1 MRESKNVLWKPLV
14 RDLDRRFFMCRHRT
28 FPTYNGKK
36 QKSPDTGQYILFTV
50 WQIREYPL
58 RKGGPCRKRRRLP
71 EKKGVLVFMN
81 LDPRNVKRD
90 FLRFVFASVMAQWIF
105 ALYSAVDGM
114 FVARGVNE
122 TALSAVNIASP
133 YINFLF
139 SVSLLF
145 AVGASTIAAIYLG
158 QGKTEKAD
166 QVVSLNLALLILLSV
181 IITAA
186 VLIFPD
192 RVAVFLGA
200 TDVTIEY
207 VKQYI
212 TMVAPFSVCFIVAY
226 MFEVLVK
233 TDGFPKYATCAI
245 ISGCLINCVLDYVL
259 VIRLPF
265 GVAGAAFATGF
276 AQAALVVIYLVHFFG
291 PRATL
296 KLVRFRVDWKEIR
309 RIIKI
314 GIPSGLTEFSA
325 GITIFL
331 FNHAIITYLNEDAL
345 VSYTIIGY
353 VNTIVV
359 MGMAGIAQGAQ
370 PLISYF
376 FGQGNKDI
384 VGRLLRYSLCAAAV
398 MALAVFAGCITGA
411 DFFVSLFVSAKNA
424 ALRESSAAVFRIFAT
439 SFLIM
444 GFNVVVCGFFTAV
457 EQPVGSLIISLARG
471 LVVIAC
477 SIFFMTALF
486 GGAGIWWSA
495 TVCELLCFVITSVL
509 FWWHKRSNRLY

>member
-1 MRESKNVLWKPLV
+1 
-14 RDLDRRFFMCRHRT
+14 
-28 FPTYNGKK
+28 
-36 QKSPDTGQYILFTV
+36 
-50 WQIREYPL
+50 
-58 RKGGPCRKRRRLP
+58 
-71 EKKGVLVFMN
+71 MN
-81 LDPRNVKRD
+81 LDPKNVKRD

-122 TALSAVNIASP
+122 IALSAVNIASP
-133 YINFLF
+133 FINFLF

-145 AVGASTIAAIYLG
+145 AVGASTVAAIYLG
-158 QGKTEKAD
+158 QGKTEKAN
-166 QVVSLNLALLILLSV
+166 QVVSLNLALLIVLAAV
-181 IITAA
+181 ITAV
-186 VLIFPD
+186 VLVFPNQ
-192 RVAVFLGA
+192 VAAFLGA
-200 TDVTIEY
+200 TDVTAEY

-212 TMVAPFSVCFIVAY
+212 MTVAPFSVCFIVAY

-233 TDGFPKYATCAI
+233 TDGFPKYATFAI

-276 AQAALVVIYLVHFFG
+276 AQAALVVIYLLHFFG

-296 KLVRFRVDWKEIR
+296 KLVRFHVDWREIG
-309 RIIKI
+309 RIIRI

-331 FNHAIITYLNEDAL
+331 FNHAIITYLDENAL

-376 FGQGNKDI
+376 FGQGNRDT
-384 VGRLLRYSLCAAAV
+384 VRALLKYSLWAAAV
-398 MALAVFAGCITGA
+398 MALAVFAGCMTGA
-411 DFFVSLFVSAKNA
+411 DLFVSLFISKANG

-439 SFLIM
+439 SFLVM

-457 EQPVGSLIISLARG
+457 ERPAGSLIISLARG
-471 LVVIAC
+471 LAVIAF

-486 GGAGIWWSA
+486 GGAGIWWAA
-495 TVCELLCFVITSVL
+495 TVSELLCLVITGVL
-509 FWWHKRSNRLY
+509 FWRHKTSNRLY